1 MRARAFQVHV
11 EPGEANRQWNE
22 QHRKAFL
29 TWPHL
34 PVWPQLSVA
43 PKLQPCWAPP
53 APPAISGS
61 SSPLA
66 LSKCPSSPPN
76 KLRGDCPSQSSHSTT
91 HMLLL
96 QCVSSWVIYVSPSLD
111 HMFQLSEHVWASPIS
126 VQWAGPWGWETS
138 GQKSFS
144 VKEIRWVWGQE
155 KHLSNHEKANSSSTE
170 NQSIK
175 DTWYSKNF

>member
-1 MRARAFQVHV
+1 MRWGFMPIGSNSPTRAAKAEEIISWNIKTDFSINKENGMWARAFQVHV

-29 TWPHL
+29 MWPHL

-53 APPAISGS
+53 APPAVSGS
-61 SSPLA
+61 SSPLF
-66 LSKCPSSPPN
+66 LSKCPSSPPK
-76 KLRGDCPSQSSHSTT
+76 KLKGDCPSQSSHSTT

-111 HMFQLSEHVWASPIS
+111 HMFLRDKCDILLICIS
-126 VQWAGPWGWETS
+126 NV
-138 GQKSFS
+138 
-144 VKEIRWVWGQE
+144 
-155 KHLSNHEKANSSSTE
+155 
-170 NQSIK
+170 
-175 DTWYSKNF
+175 